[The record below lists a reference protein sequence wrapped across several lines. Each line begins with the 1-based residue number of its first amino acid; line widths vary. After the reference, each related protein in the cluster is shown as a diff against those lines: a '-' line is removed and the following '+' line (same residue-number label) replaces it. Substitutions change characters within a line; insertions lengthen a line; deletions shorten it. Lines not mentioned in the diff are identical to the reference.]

1 MMFKSDT
8 HMQRKVV
15 GEVSDPAVTL
25 VPITSDKGLCGAIN
39 TSIVRELKK
48 MIIEEGEP
56 ARERYLTMLKSGSSD
71 YPVALL
77 KKAGIDMTSTAP
89 IEATI
94 AVFDD
99 LVDQLEVALDEM
111 NALAVNRQ

>member
-1 MMFKSDT
+1 
-8 HMQRKVV
+8 
-15 GEVSDPAVTL
+15 
-25 VPITSDKGLCGAIN
+25 
-39 TSIVRELKK
+39 
-48 MIIEEGEP
+48 
-56 ARERYLTMLKSGSSD
+56 MLKSGSND

-77 KKAGIDMTSTAP
+77 KAGIDMTSTAP

-111 NALAVNRQ
+111 NALAVIRH